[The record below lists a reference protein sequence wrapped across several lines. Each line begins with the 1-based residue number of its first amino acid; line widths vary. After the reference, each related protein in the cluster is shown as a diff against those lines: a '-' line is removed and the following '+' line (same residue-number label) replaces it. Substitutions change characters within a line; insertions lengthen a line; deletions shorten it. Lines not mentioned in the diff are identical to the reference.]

1 MKNSITHILLLT
13 LFTMLTAG
21 SCKKECTDPI
31 CQLPPATQTGANTM
45 GCLINGKPWL
55 PDTRDN
61 GSMPQLMPI
70 YIGTYNIK
78 TQLYGEFYRQYK
90 GDNQAVRIFIKNFV
104 GVGIYIMDSTSNI
117 IGGPGTTG
125 VLRNHFNFSENNL
138 RKEYLTNE
146 IYQGNVTISRFDE
159 IQRIVSG
166 TFSFKAQNLN
176 GTGDTV
182 VISNGRFD
190 SKME

>member
-13 LFTMLTAG
+13 LFTILSAG

-61 GSMPQLMPI
+61 GSMPRLMPI
-70 YIGTYNIK
+70 SVSLWQTP
-78 TQLYGEFYRQYK
+78 TQLYCRFYRQRDP
-90 GDNQAVRIFIKNFV
+90 DNQAVRIFIKNFV
-104 GVGIYIMDSTSNI
+104 GVGTYIMDSTSSL
-117 IGGPGTTG
+117 IGFPGTTG
-125 VLRNHFNFSENNL
+125 VLKNHFNFSELNT
-138 RKEYLTNE
+138 RMEYVT
-146 IYQGNVTISRFDE
+146 NVTYKGEVTITTYNE
-159 IQRIVSG
+159 VLRIVSG
-166 TFSFKAQNLN
+166 TFSFKAQNIN
-176 GTGDTV
+176 ATADSV

-190 SKME
+190 SKM